1 MEYRQ
6 LGRTDLRVSEVGFGC
21 GSVGGLMVRG
31 DRDEMKR
38 AVALAIDAGINYFD
52 TARLYGNGQSE
63 TNLGQVLRELSADVV
78 VGTKVKLE
86 APDMHD
92 IENAVVEHVEGSLKR
107 LGRESVDV
115 VSLHHRVGV
124 SRDIDRQILD
134 LNDVASAA
142 GAFSKLAGHGKVRY
156 WGMNAVGDTEIV
168 HQALEAERPFAV
180 QAVYNLLNPS
190 GSIKVTAGFPFQDY
204 QGVIH
209 AAAESGIGVFVIR
222 VLAGGALTGTAD
234 RHPNASPPPTPMASS
249 CTYNDDLERA
259 KAFRFLIG
267 DGYVDSM
274 AEAAVRFVIS
284 NGEISTALVGIASIE
299 QLQQALASAAKG
311 PLSTEALDKLHNTWE
326 SFTSH

>member
-38 AVALAIDAGINYFD
+38 AVTRAIDAGVNYFD

-63 TNLGQVLRELSADVV
+63 TNLGLVLRELSADVI

-86 APDMHD
+86 ASDMQD
-92 IENAVVEHVEGSLKR
+92 VESAVVTHVEGSLKR
-107 LGRESVDV
+107 LGRESVDI
-115 VSLHHRVGV
+115 VSLHHPVGA

-134 LNDVASAA
+134 LSDVAAA
-142 GAFSKLAGHGKVRY
+142 AAAFSTLIGQGKIRY

-168 HQALEAERPFAV
+168 HKALETERPFAI

-190 GSIKVTAGFPFQDY
+190 GSIQVAAGFPFQDY
-204 QGVIH
+204 QNMIH
-209 AAAESGIGVFVIR
+209 AAAERGIGVFAIR
-222 VLAGGALTGTAD
+222 VLAGGALTGAAD

-249 CTYNDDLERA
+249 RTYNDDLERA
-259 KAFRFLIG
+259 DAFRFLI
-267 DGYVDSM
+267 DEGYAASM
-274 AEAAVRFVIS
+274 AEAAIRFVIS
-284 NGEISTALVGIASIE
+284 NTDISTALVGIASIE
-299 QLQQALASAAKG
+299 QWEEALASAAKG
-311 PLSTEALDKLHNTWE
+311 PLSSEALNKLQSVWA
-326 SFTSH
+326 SFAN

>member
-38 AVALAIDAGINYFD
+38 AVALAIEAGINYFD

-63 TNLGQVLRELSADVV
+63 TNLGQVLRDLSADVV

-92 IENAVVEHVEGSLKR
+92 IEGTVVAHVEGSLKR

-115 VSLHHRVGV
+115 VSLHHPVG
-124 SRDIDRQILD
+124 SNRNTDRQILD
-134 LNDVASAA
+134 LHDVASAA
-142 GAFSKLAGHGKVRY
+142 GAFAKLVRQGKIRY
-156 WGMNAVGDTEIV
+156 WGMNAVGDTEVV
-168 HQALEAERPFAV
+168 HKALETAHPFAV

-190 GSIKVTAGFPFQDY
+190 GSMKVTAAFPFQDY
-204 QGVIH
+204 QGVMH
-209 AAAESGIGVFVIR
+209 AAAERGIGVFVIR

-234 RHPNASPPPTPMASS
+234 RHPNASPAPTPMASS
-249 CTYNDDLERA
+249 RTYHDDLERA
-259 KAFRFLIG
+259 KAFRFLID
-267 DGYVDSM
+267 DGYADSM
-274 AEAAVRFVIS
+274 VEASIRFVLS
-284 NGEISTALVGIASIE
+284 NTEISTALVGIASIE
-299 QLQQALASAAKG
+299 QLEQALTSAAKG
-311 PLSTEALDKLHNTWE
+311 PLPTEAMDKLQSTWA
-326 SFTSH
+326 SFAN

>member
-38 AVALAIDAGINYFD
+38 AVGLAIDAGINYFD

-63 TNLGQVLRELSADVV
+63 TNLGQVLRDLAADVV

-86 APDMHD
+86 ASDMHD
-92 IENAVVEHVEGSLKR
+92 IEGAVMTHVEGSLKR
-107 LGRESVDV
+107 LGRERVDV
-115 VSLHHRVGV
+115 VSLHHLVGA

-142 GAFSKLAGHGKVRY
+142 EAFSKLVEQGKMRY
-156 WGMNAVGDTEIV
+156 WGMNAVGDTETV
-168 HQALEAERPFAV
+168 HTALETAHPFAV

-190 GSIKVTAGFPFQDY
+190 GSTKVTAGFPFQDY
-204 QGVIH
+204 RGMIH
-209 AAAESGIGVFVIR
+209 AATERGIGIFAIR
-222 VLAGGALTGTAD
+222 VLAGGALSGTAD

-249 CTYNDDLERA
+249 HTYNDDLERA
-259 KAFRFLIG
+259 KAFRFLID
-267 DGYVDSM
+267 DGYADSM
-274 AEAAVRFVIS
+274 AEASVRFVLS
-284 NGEISTALVGIASIE
+284 NRDISTALVGTASIE
-299 QLQQALASAAKG
+299 QLQQALAAAAKG
-311 PLSTEALDKLHNTWE
+311 PLATEALEKLQRTW
-326 SFTSH
+326 